1 MNEFKDGVRFL
12 LRVLT
17 RNPFVREVLLALAQ
31 SKLLPKFLW
40 RRLPV
45 ETTFL
50 VSLPNGN
57 SFKYSAIAD
66 DAIARAIFWCGW
78 DGWEPETMQVFYKL
92 AQKSKLFL
100 DIGAN
105 TGLFTLVTLAANP
118 QAKVMAFEPVP
129 QVYKRLLSHI
139 EINGWSDRCQT
150 KNLAVSNTVGETKL
164 HIPFEDVPLSASL
177 NPEGFRGYE
186 GYLIDINVTRID
198 TICSPNEPIDL
209 IKIDAEGFDD
219 KVLEGMLQVLSN
231 SAPNIIVECNY
242 DGPCIAVETI
252 LKKFGYRFFHL
263 RPEGPVAMNK
273 IVPDENKLYRNYL
286 CTVRDD
292 WEEVKCLQPQA
303 KTISSRR

>member
-1 MNEFKDGVRFL
+1 MNEFKDRIRFL

-17 RNPFVREVLLALAQ
+17 QNLFAREVLLAMAQ
-31 SKLLPKFLW
+31 SNLLPKAIW

-45 ETTFL
+45 ETTFF

-66 DAIARAIFWCGW
+66 DAIARAIFWRGW
-78 DGWEPETMQVFYKL
+78 DGWEPETMRIFYKL

-118 QAKVMAFEPVP
+118 QAKVMSFEPVP
-129 QVYKRLLSHI
+129 HVYKRLLSHI
-139 EINGWSDRCQT
+139 EMNGWLDRCDV

-177 NPEGFRGYE
+177 NPQGFRGYE
-186 GYLIDINVTRID
+186 GYLIDIDVTTID
-198 TICSPNEPIDL
+198 TICSQNEPIDL

-219 KVLEGMLQVLSN
+219 KVLLGMYRILSN
-231 SAPNIIVECNY
+231 SAPTIIVECNY
-242 DGPCIAVETI
+242 DGPFLAVETI
-252 LKKFGYRFFHL
+252 LSQFGYRFFHL
-263 RPEGPVAMNK
+263 RPEGPILMNK
-273 IVPDENKLYRNYL
+273 IVPDEKKLYRNFL
-286 CTVRDD
+286 CTVHED
-292 WEEVKCLQPQA
+292 WEELKSQQNVF
-303 KTISSRR
+303 SMS